1 MYQRK
6 QLKRTTNY
14 FMTDYYSTSSQ
25 YTPRVYASALIQD
38 YTRQLT
44 QLYRLGARK
53 MIVTSVGQIGCIA
66 YELARF
72 NGNNSRCN
80 DDINKA
86 IQIFNTEII
95 RLVNRFYSQFP
106 GAKFVYMDFYQ
117 NTVDLYRKARSYVL
131 YDYKN
136 KQSNASDQRQY

>member
-1 MYQRK
+1 
-6 QLKRTTNY
+6 
-14 FMTDYYSTSSQ
+14 
-25 YTPRVYASALIQD
+25 
-38 YTRQLT
+38 
-44 QLYRLGARK
+44 
-53 MIVTSVGQIGCIA
+53 MIVTSVGQIGCIP

-117 NTVDLYRKARSYVL
+117 NTVDLYRKARSYGTRIAGL
-131 YDYKN
+131 IWPLGCDPAGDE
-136 KQSNASDQRQY
+136 KQLPPLEKKKF

>member
-1 MYQRK
+1 
-6 QLKRTTNY
+6 
-14 FMTDYYSTSSQ
+14 MTDYYSTSSQ

-53 MIVTSVGQIGCIA
+53 MIVTSVGQIGCIP

-117 NTVDLYRKARSYVL
+117 NTVDLYRKARSY
-131 YDYKN
+131 DYE
-136 KQSNASDQRQY
+136 SRYEI